1 MQLTAFQYVRYALNL
16 QSHHDAMAC
25 EACSACS
32 SSACMRDICIK
43 TFTNDIT
50 EPMESLKMWGETKSK
65 GDIISEIVQFFSI
78 SINFCH
84 ITSRG
89 FLSGWFFF
97 KFYGT
102 LRIYWLYPLPILFR
116 PRIGICHIF
125 WKLSEINPIPI
136 RLCQVIYCCRDKR
149 YPCLDS
155 LNRV

>member
-65 GDIISEIVQFFSI
+65 GDNLRNCSIFLNLHKILPHHKSRFSERVI
-78 SINFCH
+78 
-84 ITSRG
+84 
-89 FLSGWFFF
+89 FF

-125 WKLSEINPIPI
+125 WKLSEINPIPT
-136 RLCQVIYCCRDKR
+136 RLYQVIYCCSDKR
-149 YPCLDS
+149 YPCLDR